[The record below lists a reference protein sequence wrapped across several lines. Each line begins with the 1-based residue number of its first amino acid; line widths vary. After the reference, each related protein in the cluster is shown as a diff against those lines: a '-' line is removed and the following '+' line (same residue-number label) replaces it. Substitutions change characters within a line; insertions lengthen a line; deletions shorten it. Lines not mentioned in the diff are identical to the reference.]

1 MTTDIDKA
9 GFWQKWGFAR
19 FTTYD
24 LMLMAVIATVQ
35 GVVLY
40 FFGNLENVLRAAVG
54 PVITTLVVSLL
65 YTGWVVL
72 AAILIRKAGAG
83 YITALLAGA
92 LSLVL
97 GGGTGLIIFLYATGQ
112 GGVSDLALIL
122 LGRYKKFDWWRVMI
136 ANMLAAEGGVIVTYF
151 LFQVGELGAWALWG
165 QIGLVVITGCAAG
178 LVVYWLGK
186 VLLATGIKGREVV
199 VEE

>member
-1 MTTDIDKA
+1 MTTDIEKA
-9 GFWQKWGFAR
+9 GSWQKWGFAR
-19 FTTYD
+19 FTTFD

-65 YTGWVVL
+65 YTGWGVL

-92 LSLVL
+92 VSLVL

-122 LGRYKKFDWWRVMI
+122 LGRYQKFDWWRVMV

-151 LFQVGELGAWALWG
+151 LFQVGELGFWALWG
-165 QIGLVVITGCAAG
+165 QIGLVVITGCVAG
-178 LVVYWLGK
+178 LVVYRLGLA
-186 VLLATGIKGREVV
+186 LLATGIKGRDVI
-199 VEE
+199 VE